1 MIPEEIEIIEIGL
14 INNCVLECPMCTRRD
29 ESLLNKTPKSELPL
43 EGLIQFLDKLPSLKI
58 VELVGTISEPVMYS
72 KLISLLKYLKSRSL
86 RVIISTNANVQNGR
100 KLWKE
105 IGEVLDQK
113 DSVKFAVDGST
124 QEIYEMYRRKGKL
137 SNVLTNHRLFKE
149 NTTAVSILQFILFD
163 HNDKDT
169 DNIKELFYKESFD
182 LLEFLPCGEP
192 AKGCGVLPEKGIL
205 ASYDLKNKIVN
216 NIVDPTI
223 TCFALQDRS
232 TYLGHTGVLSPCC
245 DRDEETFGSD
255 MPTIYNSS
263 LEECFDNLNC
273 MFQARNTTR
282 ACQINCSAFS
292 LALYDKHEICQM
304 NRKGDSSYI
313 KYWRDY
319 IDV

>member
-1 MIPEEIEIIEIGL
+1 MIPGEVEIIELGL
-14 INNCVLECPMCTRRD
+14 INNCVLECPMCTRREED
-29 ESLLNKTPKSELPL
+29 LLNKTPKSELPL

-192 AKGCGVLPEKGIL
+192 A
-205 ASYDLKNKIVN
+205 
-216 NIVDPTI
+216 
-223 TCFALQDRS
+223 
-232 TYLGHTGVLSPCC
+232 
-245 DRDEETFGSD
+245 
-255 MPTIYNSS
+255 
-263 LEECFDNLNC
+263 
-273 MFQARNTTR
+273 
-282 ACQINCSAFS
+282 
-292 LALYDKHEICQM
+292 
-304 NRKGDSSYI
+304 
-313 KYWRDY
+313 
-319 IDV
+319 